1 MPTRIV
7 FALALIAAVG
17 ACSSKIYL
25 RDGVT
30 DGDTFYLAQRA
41 LTDSGPVL
49 QSWVSY
55 SLTRSTCQLQRG
67 GENPARMNSFDCELT
82 ARRHLLDTW
91 ASRKDSDG
99 KILDHYLDK
108 LAEVRAAG
116 FLEEYVG
123 RYFSQ
128 RDWVLPADLQP
139 GEFRQWRRKN
149 LRGHKAETQI
159 VGAWNYA
166 RDVKFIAMH
175 D

>member
-1 MPTRIV
+1 MPIRVV
-7 FALALIAAVG
+7 FVLALIAAIG
-17 ACSSKIYL
+17 ACSSKIYV

-30 DGDTFYLAQRA
+30 DGDTFYLSQRA
-41 LTDSGPVL
+41 LTDSAPVL

-91 ASRKDSDG
+91 ASHKDSDRET
-99 KILDHYLDK
+99 LDHYLDK

-123 RYFSQ
+123 QYFAR
-128 RDWVLPADLQP
+128 RDWVLPTDLQY

-149 LRGHKAETQI
+149 LRGHKAETRI
-159 VGAWNYA
+159 VGAWNFA
-166 RDVKFIAMH
+166 RDVKPIAMR

>member
-25 RDGVT
+25 RDGIT

-41 LTDSGPVL
+41 LTDSGPAL

-67 GENPARMNSFDCELT
+67 GQNPARMNSFDCELT
-82 ARRHLLDTW
+82 ARQHLLDTW

-99 KILDHYLDK
+99 EILDHYLDK

-116 FLEEYVG
+116 FLDEYVG
-123 RYFSQ
+123 RYFARRS
-128 RDWVLPADLQP
+128 WMLPADLQP

-149 LRGHKAETQI
+149 LRGHRAETHI

-166 RDVKFIAMH
+166 RDVKSIAMH